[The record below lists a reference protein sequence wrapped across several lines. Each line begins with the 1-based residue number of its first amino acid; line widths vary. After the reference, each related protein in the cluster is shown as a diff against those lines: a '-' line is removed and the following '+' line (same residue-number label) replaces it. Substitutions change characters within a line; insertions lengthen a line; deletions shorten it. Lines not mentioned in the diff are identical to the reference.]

1 MSKPIGLN
9 GIVIARNTRI
19 NFIAQIIP
27 LLVAVV
33 TIPLTVQGLG
43 ADRFGL
49 ISLAWVMT
57 GYMAIFDLGL
67 GRATTKFVAEFMSKG
82 KSEEIPYIVWT
93 AATVQVILGIIG
105 GLVLVGITPL
115 LVEQILNIPEGLV
128 NEAQTMLYLLA
139 SSVPIILLSG
149 SFRGVLEAL
158 QRFDLMNAVQIS
170 GASLTYLLPLIGLC
184 LKLGVPGIVL
194 LLLLARFVI
203 LISFIA
209 LDMRLIPG
217 LKLFLPSLRLFP
229 RLFSYGAWI
238 MITMIVNPILIYLD
252 RFLIVSFL
260 SLEMLTYYSIPYE
273 ALIRLQ
279 IIPASLTITLFP
291 AFSALEAR
299 GDRQRLTTFFARS
312 LKYILLI
319 VGLFNILVALFGAE
333 MIQLWLGTELA
344 RESGKILQIL
354 AIGVGINCVAYIPS
368 TLLSGAGR
376 PDVPAKLHLLELPVY
391 VGIAYFFMRRWGV
404 TGAAWAWTFRVTLD
418 ALLLLCAA
426 LKIYR
431 FSFDSFIVN
440 GTALSAF
447 LALAIVSL
455 AYVLKAFLPFWHDAV
470 GIVFSICVVG
480 LFCWLSWKRVLDGS
494 DKNLLLQFLRIEG
507 K

>member
-1 MSKPIGLN
+1 VSETIGLN
-9 GIVIARNTRI
+9 SVVIVRNTRV

-33 TIPLTVQGLG
+33 AIPPTVQGLG
-43 ADRFGL
+43 AERFGL
-49 ISLAWVMT
+49 ISMAWVMT
-57 GYMAIFDLGL
+57 GYLAIFDLGL
-67 GRATTKFVAEFMSKG
+67 GRATTKFVAEFISKG
-82 KSEEIPYIVWT
+82 MSEEIPCIVWT
-93 AATVQVILGIIG
+93 AATVQLILGIIG
-105 GLVLVGITPL
+105 GLVLVVITPI
-115 LVEQILNIPEGLV
+115 LVEQILNIPEWLV

-139 SSVPIILLSG
+139 SSVPVILLSG

-158 QRFDLMNAVQIS
+158 QRFDLMNAVQIP

-194 LLLLARFVI
+194 LLLLGRFVI

-209 LDMRLIPG
+209 LDMRLIPD
-217 LKLFLPSLRLFP
+217 LKVFSPSLRLFP

-238 MITMIVNPILIYLD
+238 MVTMIVNPILIYLD
-252 RFLIVSFL
+252 RILIASLL

-279 IIPASLTITLFP
+279 IIPASLTMTLFP

-299 GDRQRLTTFFARS
+299 GDRQRLATFFARS
-312 LKYILLI
+312 MKYILLI
-319 VGLFNILVALFGAE
+319 FGLFNVLVALFGTE
-333 MIQLWLGTELA
+333 VMRLWLGTGFM
-344 RESGKILQIL
+344 RESGQILRIL
-354 AIGVGINCVAYIPS
+354 AIGVGINCAAYIPS
-368 TLLSGAGR
+368 SLLSGAGR
-376 PDVPAKLHLLELPVY
+376 PDVPAKLHLVELPVY
-391 VGIAYFFMRRWGV
+391 VVIAYFFIRHWGV

-431 FSFDSFIVN
+431 FSFDSLVVN

-447 LALAIVSL
+447 LALILVSL
-455 AYVLKAFLPFWHDAV
+455 AYVLKAFLQFWQDAI
-470 GIVFSICVVG
+470 GIAFSICIVG
-480 LFCWLSWKRVLDGS
+480 LFCWLSWKRILDGA
-494 DKNLLLQFLRIEG
+494 DKKLLLQFLRIGG